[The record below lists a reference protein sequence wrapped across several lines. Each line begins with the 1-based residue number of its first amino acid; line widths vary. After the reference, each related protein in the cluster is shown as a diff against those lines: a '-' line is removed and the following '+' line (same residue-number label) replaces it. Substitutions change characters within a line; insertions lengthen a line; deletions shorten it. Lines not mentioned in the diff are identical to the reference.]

1 MSLSKLVIGLAAGAA
16 ASAATAQSTDSS
28 QPFDVTGNVPTLC
41 SIGSLGGDDGAFALG
56 TLIDLSTGK
65 LRQDLSAEDKVLTG
79 AFCTARSTIEI
90 VATPLLAESDPSVPT
105 GFSKG
110 VHFTA
115 KASGWT
121 ETPASYDTAAAT
133 HPDASQTR
141 TSAFQGDITV
151 GIDDFRTMGGDNLL
165 LVADPSY
172 LGSVV
177 VTVTS
182 AD

>member
-1 MSLSKLVIGLAAGAA
+1 MSVSKLVIGLAAATA
-16 ASAATAQSTDSS
+16 ASAAAAQSADSS
-28 QPFDVTGNVPTLC
+28 QQFDVTGNVPTLC
-41 SIGSLGGDDGAFALG
+41 SIGTLDSDGGTFALG

-65 LRQDLSAEDKVLTG
+65 LRTDLSAEDKQLTG
-79 AFCTARSTIEI
+79 AFCTARSTVEI
-90 VATPLLAESDPSVPT
+90 SATPLLAESDPSVPT

-115 KASGWT
+115 TASGWT
-121 ETPASYDTAAAT
+121 ETAASYDTADAT

-141 TSAFQGDITV
+141 STAFQGDITV